1 MVQEFKSLS
10 TVDKRLKDFSPF
22 ILLPSDFIL
31 LPFYPEP
38 VEGHILISS
47 TISSKPASVL
57 TLGS

>member
-10 TVDKRLKDFSPF
+10 TVDKRLKDFFPF
-22 ILLPSDFIL
+22 ILH
-31 LPFYPEP
+31 PFYPEP